1 MMKPRMIIKDENGVV
16 AIEFAIVLPVLLLL
30 LFGIM
35 EFSIILYDKAMITNA
50 CREGARAGIIYDYDP
65 SDDTYHPSDATI
77 EAKVDQYLQTFLITF
92 GGPDRPPAII
102 NRYRMDY
109 STDPPTKG
117 GGTDPPTTIDRG
129 EETAGDALEVTVRY
143 QYGFLLLPASI
154 MGDPDVFK
162 LGTTIEM
169 RFE

>member
-50 CREGARAGIIYDYDP
+50 CREGARAGIIYDHDP
-65 SDDTYHPSDATI
+65 SGPTYHPSDATI

-92 GGPDRPPAII
+92 GGPPRPPADI

-109 STDPPTKG
+109 STDPPTRAEA
-117 GGTDPPTTIDRG
+117 ISRG
-129 EETAGDALEVTVRY
+129 EETAGDALEVKVTY